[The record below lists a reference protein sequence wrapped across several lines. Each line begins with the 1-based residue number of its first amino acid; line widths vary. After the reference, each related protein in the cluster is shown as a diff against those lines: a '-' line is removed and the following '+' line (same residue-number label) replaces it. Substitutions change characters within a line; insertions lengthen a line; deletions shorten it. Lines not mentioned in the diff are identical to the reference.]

1 MHGVFEK
8 RTGEAREIER
18 KLVRGTA
25 RICGPSNFSK
35 AWKGIFLIKPAEALS
50 DLAGCSLR
58 TAEYELSGEHHPSA
72 QSIRA
77 LVDLCVPPWKKG

>member
-1 MHGVFEK
+1 MHGVFTK
-8 RTGEAREIER
+8 RVEEARAIER

-25 RICGPSNFSK
+25 TICGPSKFSICWK
-35 AWKGIFLIKPAEALS
+35 ALYPTNSAAE
-50 DLAGCSLR
+50 LASQVGCSMR
-58 TAEYELSGEHHPSA
+58 TAEYELSGQQQPSA